1 MQIYDFIGIKRQS
14 ITGIKNPLL
23 TIEGTC
29 SKKNVSFIVLE
40 DGEEVE
46 HTLFNVAEKD
56 GFGIKAPLRVDSKY
70 IKVYAIDGDKR
81 LLIFNSKMNVFNR
94 VAHRF
99 EMFVSDA
106 YSLLKAILVTLK
118 KGIVYFWKEYHFLVP
133 PKLWGKFAKDYIH
146 RVKVRGVKYY
156 REPNDINEYND
167 WINEYELY
175 EEEVELRYKPLI
187 SVLIPVYNVSYTLL
201 SRCIDSILNNT
212 YPNFEICLVDDKS
225 TNEDTLIA
233 LDEYEKKDPRVKVK
247 HRTENGHISRTTN
260 DALNMAKGEFVA
272 LVDNDDEITPNA
284 LYEVVKAL
292 NEDKNLD
299 FIYSDEDKLNENGRR
314 CYPNFKPDFSPDT
327 LLSSNYICHLAV
339 IRKSLVEKVGGFEV
353 GLEGAQ
359 DHDLFLK
366 CSEQTDK
373 IHHIPKILY
382 HWRIIPGSTADKID
396 NKSYALETGKK
407 VVENALKRRGI
418 DADVKID
425 EPSIHYIVEYKIKKE
440 PLVSIIIPTKD
451 YADVTRKCLESVF
464 KKTTYK
470 NFEVILMNNN
480 SEKEE
485 TFKLFEEY
493 KKKYDNFKVIDANYE
508 FNYSRIN
515 NEAVKK
521 SKGEYICL
529 LNNDTEILTPEWL
542 TVMVSYAM
550 QDHIGC
556 VGPKLLYPDDTVQH
570 GGVIVGLGGVASH
583 AYIGTPRNDIGDFGR
598 LRVPYNYAAVTAACL
613 VVKKS
618 KYLEVKGLEESL
630 KVAYND
636 IDFNLKLLDKGY
648 YNVFTP
654 QVELHHYE
662 SKSRGYDTTPE
673 KFDRYKKEED
683 YMYEKWDKYIKNDPF
698 YNPNYTKQRWFK
710 LEK

>member
-1 MQIYDFIGIKRQS
+1 MQIYDFISIKRQV
-14 ITGIKNPLL
+14 ITGVKNPLL

-40 DGEEVE
+40 DGDEIEY
-46 HTLFNVAEKD
+46 TRYNTAEKD
-56 GFGIKAPLRVDSKY
+56 GFGLSAVLKFDSKY
-70 IKVYAIDGDKR
+70 IKVYALDGDKR
-81 LLIFNSKMNVFNR
+81 FLIFNSKMSLFNR
-94 VAHRF
+94 VSHKL
-99 EMFVSDA
+99 ESMVTSI
-106 YSLLKAILVTLK
+106 YTLLKAFFVTLK
-118 KGIVYFWKEYHFLVP
+118 KGIKYFWDDYHFLVP
-133 PKLWGKFAKDYIH
+133 PKLWGKYLKDFIH
-146 RVKVRGVKYY
+146 RVKERGVKYY

-167 WINEYELY
+167 WISEYEVT
-175 EEEVELRYKPLI
+175 EEEEELEYKPLI
-187 SVLIPVYNVSYTLL
+187 SVLIPVYNVSYNLL
-201 SRCIDSILNNT
+201 AKCIDSILNNT
-212 YPNFEICLVDDKS
+212 YQNFEICLVDDAS
-225 TNEDTLIA
+225 TNEETLKA
-233 LDEYEKKDPRVKVK
+233 LDDYEKKDVRVRVK
-247 HRTENGHISRTTN
+247 HRKENGHISRTTN
-260 DALNMAKGEFVA
+260 DALKMAKGEFVA

-284 LYEVVKAL
+284 FYEFVKAL
-292 NEDKNLD
+292 NNNKKLD

-327 LLSSNYICHLAV
+327 LLSSNYICHLTM
-339 IRKSLVEKVGGFEV
+339 IRKSLVEEVGGFEV

-366 CSEQTDK
+366 CTEKTNN
-373 IHHIPKILY
+373 IYHIPKILY

-396 NKSYALETGKK
+396 NKSYALEMGRKS
-407 VVENALKRRGI
+407 VENALKRRGI
-418 DADVKID
+418 DAEVVID
-425 EPSIHYIVEYKIKKE
+425 EPSIHYIIKYKIKKE

-451 YADVTRKCLESVF
+451 YADITRTCLESIY

-470 NFEVILMNNN
+470 NYEIILMNNN
-480 SEKEE
+480 SEKQE
-485 TFKLFEEY
+485 TFDLFEEF
-493 KKKYDNFKVIDANYE
+493 KNKHKNFKVIDANYE

-515 NEAVKK
+515 NEAVKH

-529 LNNDTEILTPEWL
+529 LNNDTEVISPDWL

-556 VGPKLLYPDDTVQH
+556 VGPKLLFPDDTVQH
-570 GGVIVGLGGVASH
+570 GGVIIGLGGIASH
-583 AYIGTPRNDIGDFGR
+583 AYMGNYKDDLGDYGR

-618 KYLEVKGLEESL
+618 KYLEVKGLEENL

-636 IDFNLKLLDKGY
+636 IDFNLKLLEKGY
-648 YNVFTP
+648 YNIFVP

-673 KFDRYKKEED
+673 KYERFKKEEEF
-683 YMYEKWDKYIKNDPF
+683 MYEKWNKYIENDPF

-710 LEK
+710 IEK